1 MLKTNT
7 FLKTAFIVGMFLLPI
22 ASFAGSSG
30 YYGEGNYDT
39 SSGWGG
45 DTVSYGYDY
54 APSYYDT
61 SSGWGGDTV
70 SYGYDY
76 APSYYS
82 SGYSTPSYGGGY
94 YGGSS
99 YGGSTLGGY
108 SYVPSYGSFSYG
120 STYSGPSYGA
130 SSIPSSS
137 YSSSNPS
144 VNTVATGGN
153 ATASASSSNT
163 NINNNVNNVY
173 VYTTPTGN
181 AVTYNPQYQ
190 RLDGYCVITPSNPRV
205 GQTVTATAYMT
216 GGIGD
221 YTYTWGGDLTTSAY
235 GVSTSFTSYSAGT
248 KNITVTARS
257 GQDVITKNCTVTFN
271 GYTSYYDYNSYNY
284 GNYGTTVTTGSPV
297 SGVFIQPGQINK
309 VSTGSSISGV
319 YLNDL
324 PATGMDFGWMEYTIA
339 FMVVVLASVV
349 FAVSKAKKSFVYSS
363 QE

>member
-30 YYGEGNYDT
+30 YYGEGN
-39 SSGWGG
+39 
-45 DTVSYGYDY
+45 
-54 APSYYDT
+54 YDT

-137 YSSSNPS
+137 YS
-144 VNTVATGGN
+144 
-153 ATASASSSNT
+153 
-163 NINNNVNNVY
+163 
-173 VYTTPTGN
+173 
-181 AVTYNPQYQ
+181 
-190 RLDGYCVITPSNPRV
+190 
-205 GQTVTATAYMT
+205 
-216 GGIGD
+216 
-221 YTYTWGGDLTTSAY
+221 
-235 GVSTSFTSYSAGT
+235 
-248 KNITVTARS
+248 
-257 GQDVITKNCTVTFN
+257 
-271 GYTSYYDYNSYNY
+271 
-284 GNYGTTVTTGSPV
+284 
-297 SGVFIQPGQINK
+297 
-309 VSTGSSISGV
+309 
-319 YLNDL
+319 
-324 PATGMDFGWMEYTIA
+324 
-339 FMVVVLASVV
+339 
-349 FAVSKAKKSFVYSS
+349 
-363 QE
+363 